1 MATKFKLDALRQ
13 IHSLLKSN
21 IDSGRKIKYRIPS
34 LWVNLNSKKLL
45 DYEVNPF
52 LYYKNKIEEILEYN
66 SPVKNGKDD
75 LSGNW
80 SRRAVTYN
88 IFVRLTTAYDH
99 NGNNQIDLPINEYG
113 WRETGSFLKT
123 IALFPNLKK
132 MGINTLHF
140 LPITSIGQ
148 DGNKGRLG
156 SPYAIQNPYKLDKNL
171 AEPILDLDV
180 DFQFKALVEAVKEWA
195 FVLYLNLSLELLQ
208 KIVIGFLSILNGSTG
223 SGKMLK

>member
-1 MATKFKLDALRQ
+1 MATKFKLDTLKQ
-13 IHSLLKSN
+13 VHSLLKSN

-34 LWVNLNSKKLL
+34 LWVNLKSKKLI

-99 NGNNQIDLPINEYG
+99 NGNNQIDLQQSPSSG
-113 WRETGSFLKT
+113 
-123 IALFPNLKK
+123 
-132 MGINTLHF
+132 
-140 LPITSIGQ
+140 
-148 DGNKGRLG
+148 GRAARG
-156 SPYAIQNPYKLDKNL
+156 CSQGDHPGRYRCRRQPYQGGGHRT
-171 AEPILDLDV
+171 V
-180 DFQFKALVEAVKEWA
+180 
-195 FVLYLNLSLELLQ
+195 
-208 KIVIGFLSILNGSTG
+208 
-223 SGKMLK
+223 